1 MNTIHSIYSCYRS
14 AVGSSL
20 SFKSLFRLQNEG
32 WDRIFTITD
41 RHHSKSTGQWTRNH
55 NILLWHCYRVSHAP
69 WRTKSLYDRSTLEWS
84 FLLFYYIFIIL
95 VVNVR
100 LLLLW
105 TNTSLVS
112 FSLNKIYI
120 SGNCPKSSFSYYAIN
135 GFECVGLLGN
145 CFKGKLSVLPECLKV
160 ALFHVAT
167 ILEVQTPNRKQ

>member
-1 MNTIHSIYSCYRS
+1 MPS
-14 AVGSSL
+14 GGL
-20 SFKSLFRLQNEG
+20 
-32 WDRIFTITD
+32 
-41 RHHSKSTGQWTRNH
+41 
-55 NILLWHCYRVSHAP
+55 RVYL
-69 WRTKSLYDRSTLEWS
+69 TRSTLEWS

-120 SGNCPKSSFSYYAIN
+120 SGNCPKSSFSYYPIN

-145 CFKGKLSVLPECLKV
+145 CFKVKLSVLPECLKV